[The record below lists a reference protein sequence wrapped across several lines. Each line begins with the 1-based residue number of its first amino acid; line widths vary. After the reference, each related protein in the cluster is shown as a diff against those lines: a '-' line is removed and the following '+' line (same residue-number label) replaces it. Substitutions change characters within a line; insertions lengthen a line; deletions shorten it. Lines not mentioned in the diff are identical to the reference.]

1 VFVWVFFTPY
11 WLSFVLVLIV
21 VGREESVAQVW
32 KEITTAKFGGPPLRK
47 FIIGKRR
54 TLDIMRHDLFEYAC
68 DGLDNDD

>member
-1 VFVWVFFTPY
+1 M
-11 WLSFVLVLIV
+11 
-21 VGREESVAQVW
+21 AQVW

-68 DGLDNDD
+68 GKLDGDNDDDDD